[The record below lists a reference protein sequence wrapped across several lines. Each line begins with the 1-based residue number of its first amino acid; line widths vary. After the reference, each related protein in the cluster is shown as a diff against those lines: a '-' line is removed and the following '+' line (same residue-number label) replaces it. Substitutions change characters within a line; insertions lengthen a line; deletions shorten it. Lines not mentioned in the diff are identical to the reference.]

1 MDVGGGNFAITS
13 TFSLSTS
20 IPDFEI
26 LWPRTMPS
34 LTMKWHFS
42 QFRTRLVSSYLLS
55 ILSKWDRQD
64 EKESPKTEK
73 SSMKTSIVSLIMS
86 WKMAIMHLQ
95 NMLGALHKPKGIRR

>member
-1 MDVGGGNFAITS
+1 MDVGGGNFAITP
-13 TFSLSTS
+13 TFALSTL

-42 QFRTRLVSSYLLS
+42 QFRIRLVSSHLLS
-55 ILSKWDRQD
+55 ILSKWERQD

-73 SSMKTSIVSLIMS
+73 LSMKTSIVSSIMS
-86 WKMAIMHLQ
+86 WKMAIIHLW
-95 NMLGALHKPKGIRR
+95 NVSGALHKPKGTRR